1 LSSLA
6 AKQLFKSSEAAPENV
21 TADLNGPYPTAKGIT
36 LLASDTVSNI
46 DGWSGNQS
54 LKAMR
59 CVGIMQISLLD

>member
-6 AKQLFKSSEAAPENV
+6 AKQLLSASVATPENV

-36 LLASDTVSNI
+36 LLASDTVSSI
-46 DGWSGNQS
+46 DGWSGNHS

-59 CVGIMQISLLD
+59 CVVIMNQ